1 MPNQLVR
8 SPIFYIYKVTFESGA
23 TYIGQHKQVKLND
36 KYITSSSYHKKHPE
50 DAIIN
55 REIIIYTDSPDKAN
69 FLETFLILNDKAYSP
84 NNVNYTLGGL
94 ILRFCL
100 GSKRSE
106 ETRRKI
112 SEAKKGKP
120 LSDKNRKSLS
130 KAAKRRVLTEEG
142 KENMRKANA
151 ASLKVNK
158 GRKMPPETIE
168 KMKAAANV
176 RAQSNEYKQKLR
188 DAKIGKHWYTD
199 GVHNTFCRECPD
211 GYFLGLTKNKNNKSD

>member
-1 MPNQLVR
+1 MSNQLVR
-8 SPIFYIYKVTFESGA
+8 SPIFYIYKLTFESGA

-36 KYITSSSYHKKHPE
+36 KYITSSSYHKSHPE

-55 REIIIYTDSPDKAN
+55 REIIIYTDSQDKAN
-69 FLETFLILNDKAYSP
+69 FLETFLILNDKAYSH

-94 ILRFCL
+94 ILRFCVS
-100 GSKRSE
+100 GRRSD

-130 KAAKRRVLTEEG
+130 NAAKRRVLTDEG
-142 KENMRKANA
+142 KENLRKARA
-151 ASLKVNK
+151 ASSKTNK
-158 GRKMPPETIE
+158 GRKKSPETVE
-168 KMKAAANV
+168 RMKIAAKI
-176 RAQSNEYKQKLR
+176 RMQSNDIKQKLR

-199 GVHNTFCRECPD
+199 GIHNKFCKECPD
-211 GYFLGLTKNKNNKSD
+211 GFVIGFTKNKKKR

>member
-23 TYIGQHKQVKLND
+23 TYIGQHKQIKLND

-84 NNVNYTLGGL
+84 KNVNYTLGGL

-100 GSKRSE
+100 GGKRSE

-130 KAAKRRVLTEEG
+130 KAAKRRILTEEG
-142 KENMRKANA
+142 KENLRKANA
-151 ASLKVNK
+151 ASVKVNK
-158 GRKMPPETIE
+158 GRKMPPEVVE
-168 KMKAAANV
+168 KMKAAAKI
-176 RAQSNEYKQKLR
+176 RAQSDDIKQKLR

-199 GVHNTFCRECPD
+199 GVHNKFCKECPE
-211 GYFLGLTKNKNNKSD
+211 GYFKGFTKSNKQN